1 MTLLLGP
8 SDLRPERAS
17 NQGQPKYEDFKA
29 RVQLAVRAVGKAE
42 YREPGTTWVILP
54 PKQGAKE

>member
-1 MTLLLGP
+1 
-8 SDLRPERAS
+8 
-17 NQGQPKYEDFKA
+17 
-29 RVQLAVRAVGKAE
+29 VQLAVRAVGKAE